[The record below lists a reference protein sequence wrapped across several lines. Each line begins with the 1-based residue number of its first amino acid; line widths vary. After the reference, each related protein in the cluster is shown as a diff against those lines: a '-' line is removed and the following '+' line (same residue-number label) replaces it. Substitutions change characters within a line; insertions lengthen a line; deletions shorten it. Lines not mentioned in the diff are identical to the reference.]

1 MNKWAYEM
9 AVLLKNKN
17 STDQQILL
25 ATVTSTDP
33 VTLQLYDLTVNQHI
47 YSNPDLK
54 LKYGD
59 HVIVLLDN
67 TDGKT
72 IIVEENEALKIWI
85 YKTLMTARYRYV
97 TYTDDYGS
105 ELDDLAGIGLSY
117 DIITLEIQRMI
128 MEALI
133 YSPYITAIKDFNF
146 EKLSTGIKVKFTVS
160 SIYDDLE
167 IEQIMEGAS

>member
-1 MNKWAYEM
+1 
-9 AVLLKNKN
+9 
-17 STDQQILL
+17 
-25 ATVTSTDP
+25 
-33 VTLQLYDLTVNQHI
+33 
-47 YSNPDLK
+47 
-54 LKYGD
+54 
-59 HVIVLLDN
+59 
-67 TDGKT
+67 
-72 IIVEENEALKIWI
+72 
-85 YKTLMTARYRYV
+85 MTARYRYV

>member
-1 MNKWAYEM
+1 MSIFPFFSEINEQEDMEVELPVFREYAYDFENNC
-9 AVLLKNKN
+9 LK
-17 STDQQILL
+17 TD
-25 ATVTSTDP
+25 
-33 VTLQLYDLTVNQHI
+33 
-47 YSNPDLK
+47 
-54 LKYGD
+54 
-59 HVIVLLDN
+59 